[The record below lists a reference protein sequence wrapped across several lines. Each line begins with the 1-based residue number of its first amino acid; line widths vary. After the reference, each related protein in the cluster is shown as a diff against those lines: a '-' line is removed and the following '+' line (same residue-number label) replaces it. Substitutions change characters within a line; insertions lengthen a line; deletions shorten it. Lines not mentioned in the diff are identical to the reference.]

1 MSDQEREQ
9 RLADHPLST
18 TPQEEKA
25 KNDEPLPLEDEKT
38 KPLPPATTRDLQ
50 AIFGF
55 TDAELN
61 ANRMGRFSN
70 EQRAMLADNLKEEV
84 DGMWLMLTI
93 MLGTAALIALIVFP
107 AGDMTF
113 PMILAI
119 GGVIGAFI
127 IFSQRRQAKAREM
140 QDSQRVKQ
148 IVGTPQLNIA
158 RWRTGEGSLIIGDRR
173 FTITSDQLIRLS
185 RFHLPYMKVYY
196 TQNGERVISAEV
208 LTRYNDDLSMDE
220 AAEDV
225 LIIPDDF
232 SEQAK
237 SKNESRA

>member
-9 RLADHPLST
+9 RLADHPLSM
-18 TPQEEKA
+18 TPQDEKA
-25 KNDEPLPLEDEKT
+25 KNDDALLLEDEKT
-38 KPLPPATTRDLQ
+38 KPLPQITTRDLQ
-50 AIFGF
+50 EIFGF

-70 EQRAMLADNLKEEV
+70 EQRAMLEGNLKEEV

-107 AGDMTF
+107 AGEMTL

-119 GGVIGAFI
+119 GGVIGAFMA
-127 IFSQRRQAKAREM
+127 FSYRRQAKAREM
-140 QDSQRVKQ
+140 SESQRVKQ
-148 IVGTPQLNIA
+148 IAGVPQLNIA
-158 RWRTGEGSLIIGDRR
+158 RWRTGEGSLIIGERR

-185 RFHLPYMKVYY
+185 RFQLPYMKVYY

-208 LTRYNDDLSMDE
+208 LTRYNDDLRDDA

-225 LIIPDDF
+225 VIIPEEF
-232 SEQAK
+232 AQQAK
-237 SKNESRA
+237 AKHEAS